1 MTLTT
6 LTFLYLQR
14 KGICKILTDVLYT
27 VWVKQ
32 VFLIYFF
39 NIPTHAHNIYTLKNT
54 KIHIKNTLKLGP
66 TCFILIFKTIFRGLV
81 DSVHELPEDGL
92 KNGDE
97 TCRAKF

>member
-39 NIPTHAHNIYTLKNT
+39 NIPTHAHNIYTLK
-54 KIHIKNTLKLGP
+54 LGP